1 MCAAVVVCCRVWC
14 GAVVCQPCIL
24 TYDGFSSP
32 PLLCSALQGKL
43 AMAYGDLIH
52 QMWMQDAGRAMA
64 PRNFKRVIGK
74 FKAAFSGYVDEELL

>member
-1 MCAAVVVCCRVWC
+1 MCAVAQWC
-14 GAVVCQPCIL
+14 VNHVYSHTMAFL
-24 TYDGFSSP
+24 P